1 MAILA
6 ASMRAATLR
15 LWLIGILVVAA
26 IVSVVANTSGSRF
39 LGWLSF
45 VVFLGA
51 LVVYARWRRAALA
64 ERRARVFDREAKT
77 DETRARTD
85 R

>member
-6 ASMRAATLR
+6 SMGAATLR

-26 IVSVVANTSGSRF
+26 IVSVVANKADSPWIGWVSFVLF
-39 LGWLSF
+39 LGS
-45 VVFLGA
+45 VVLYFH
-51 LVVYARWRRAALA
+51 WRRTARA

-77 DETRARTD
+77 DETGARSD
-85 R
+85 Q